1 MVNKGMVNANGLHRW
16 LRPFVILLLG
26 TVTAVFFPA
35 PSLSAQTG
43 PVPTHLVAPGDTWTA
58 LAYRF
63 DTTPDILQEL
73 NPHPNR
79 QRQPAIGNVI
89 RLPQEVATRN
99 GLLIRPYQGGLLQTA
114 VAHNQSPWQLS
125 LLHELPH
132 PYRPLFY
139 QPLFLQEGDQP
150 PRELPLGLAELSLSQ
165 IPALPGQ
172 ALGVQVE
179 LADEG
184 SVRGQLAGAGELV
197 WGENGRFHVGLI
209 GTGAFF
215 GPGEPSLLLHV
226 DGQPAWSQPWRFVDD
241 EWIFQQI
248 TLTGT
253 AAQIDQQSIAEERAR
268 LFELWSKI
276 TPAPQWEAV
285 FQLPIDS
292 YLTIS
297 SPFGARRSYNGGPYR
312 TYHEGVDFSAYG
324 GTPVMA
330 PARGTVVLAEFL
342 YVRGGAVIL
351 DHGLGIYSGYYHLSS
366 VLAEVGQVVE
376 PGQIIGEV
384 GTTGLSTGN
393 HLHWDLLVGGV
404 WIDAAA
410 WMNQDMACWI
420 LEGLK
425 RPCVNN

>member
-1 MVNKGMVNANGLHRW
+1 MLRVNTRHW
-16 LRPFVILLLG
+16 LKVIVALLLG
-26 TVTAVFFPA
+26 GTAVFCFAPTPPA
-35 PSLSAQTG
+35 ASQTD
-43 PVPTHLVAPGDTWTA
+43 PAPTHLVVPGDTWMA

-63 DTTPDILQEL
+63 DTTPATLQQL

-79 QRQPAIGNVI
+79 QRQPAIGSRI
-89 RLPQEVATRN
+89 RLPGEAVSHN
-99 GLLIRPYQGGLLQTA
+99 GALLRPFQGGLLQTA
-114 VAHNQSPWQLS
+114 VSHNQSPWQLAMRHK
-125 LLHELPH
+125 LAH
-132 PYRPLFY
+132 PYRPLLY
-139 QPLFLQEGDQP
+139 RTLFLPGGDTP
-150 PRELPLGLAELSLSQ
+150 PRELPLGLADLTLSH

-172 ALGVQVE
+172 ALGVRAE
-179 LADEG
+179 LAADGKLQGE
-184 SVRGQLAGAGELV
+184 LAGVGTLV

-215 GPGEPSLLLHV
+215 GTGAPALLLQV
-226 DGQPAWSQPWRFVDD
+226 EGQPAWTQPWHFVDD

-253 AAQIDQQSIAEERAR
+253 AAQIDQQSIAEERER
-268 LFELWSKI
+268 LFELWSVV
-276 TPAPQWEAV
+276 TPQPQWQTS

-324 GTPVMA
+324 GTPVLA
-330 PARGTVVLAEFL
+330 PAHGTVILAEFL
-342 YVRGGAVIL
+342 YVRGGAVII
-351 DHGLGIYSGYYHLSS
+351 DHGLGIYSGYYHMSS
-366 VLAEVGQVVE
+366 VLAEAGQTVE
-376 PGQIIGEV
+376 PGQLIGEV

-410 WMNQDMACWI
+410 WLEQDMACWI
-420 LEGLK
+420 LAGLK
-425 RPCVNN
+425 RPCEAGNQ

>member
-1 MVNKGMVNANGLHRW
+1 MLSGNFRVRYRLLFA
-16 LRPFVILLLG
+16 LLG
-26 TVTAVFFPA
+26 CFVLLGGTTAVFTPT
-35 PSLSAQTG
+35 LSAQTG
-43 PVPTHLVAPGDTWTA
+43 PLTHLVAPGDTWTA
-58 LAYRF
+58 LAYRY
-63 DTTPDILQEL
+63 TITPDTLQAL

-79 QRQPAIGNVI
+79 QRQPAIGRTM
-89 RLPQEVATRN
+89 RLPDEATERN
-99 GLLIRPYQGGLLQTA
+99 GVLHRPYQGGLLQTA
-114 VAHNQSPWQLS
+114 VTHDQSPWQLA
-125 LLHELPH
+125 LLHETKH
-132 PYRPLFY
+132 PYRPLLY
-139 QPLFLQEGDQP
+139 RPLFLPGGDRP
-150 PRELPLGLAELSLSQ
+150 PRELPLGVTTLSLSQ

-172 ALGVQVE
+172 ALGVRVE
-179 LADEG
+179 LAAEG

-197 WGENGRFHVGLI
+197 WGENGRFQVGLI

-215 GPGEPSLLLHV
+215 GPGEPSLLLQV
-226 DGQPAWSQPWRFVDD
+226 EGQLAWSQPWRFVDD
-241 EWIFQQI
+241 EWIFQQL
-248 TLTGT
+248 TLTGA

-268 LFELWSKI
+268 LFELWS
-276 TPAPQWEAV
+276 AVSSEPQWGAA

-297 SPFGARRSYNGGPYR
+297 APFGARRSYNAGPYR
-312 TYHEGVDFSAYG
+312 SYHEGVDFSAYG
-324 GTPVMA
+324 GTPVMT

-410 WMNQDMACWI
+410 WMEQDMACWI

-425 RPCVNN
+425 RPCN

>member
-1 MVNKGMVNANGLHRW
+1 MFNANC
-16 LRPFVILLLG
+16 LRKNLQLLLMLLLG
-26 TVTAVFFPA
+26 AVTAVFLPS
-35 PSLSAQTG
+35 PSLSAQTNAS
-43 PVPTHLVAPGDTWTA
+43 PNHLVTPGDTWTA
-58 LAYRF
+58 LAYRY
-63 DTTPDILQEL
+63 DTTPNALQQS

-79 QRQPAIGNVI
+79 QRQPAIGSTI
-89 RLPQEVATRN
+89 RLLDSVTTRN
-99 GLLIRPYQGGLLQTA
+99 GRLIRPYQGGLLQTA
-114 VAHNQSPWQLS
+114 VAYNQSPWQLALQQEIAHPFLP
-125 LLHELPH
+125 LL
-132 PYRPLFY
+132 Y
-139 QPLFLQEGDQP
+139 QPLFLPGGDRP
-150 PRELPLGLAELSLSQ
+150 PRELPLGLTELSLSRT
-165 IPALPGQ
+165 PALPGQ
-172 ALGVQVE
+172 SLGVQVE
-179 LADEG
+179 LQTEG
-184 SVRGQLAGAGELV
+184 TVQGQLAGAGELV
-197 WGENGRFHVGLI
+197 WGENGRFQVGLI

-215 GPGEPSLLLHV
+215 GPGEPSLLLQV

-248 TLTGT
+248 TLTGA

-268 LFELWSKI
+268 LFELWSAVS
-276 TPAPQWEAV
+276 PEPQWQSR

-292 YLTIS
+292 FLTIS
-297 SPFGARRSYNGGPYR
+297 APFGARRSYNGGPYR

-342 YVRGGAVIL
+342 YVRGGAVII

-404 WIDAAA
+404 WVDAAA
-410 WMNQDMACWI
+410 WMEQDMACWI

-425 RPCVNN
+425 RPCAAGNQ